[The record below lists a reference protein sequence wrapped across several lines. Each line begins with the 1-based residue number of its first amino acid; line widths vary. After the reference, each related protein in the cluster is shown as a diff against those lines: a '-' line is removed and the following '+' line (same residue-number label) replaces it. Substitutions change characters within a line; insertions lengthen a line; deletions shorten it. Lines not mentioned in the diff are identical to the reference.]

1 MKNIREFIT
10 ESGMTEKKMID
21 TIIKEIKPVYDKW
34 RDEYFD
40 YLIAR
45 KELKRNDYKEYER
58 TWVRSE
64 HNILLSNDKGM
75 KEKLVIIFDKKLVDV
90 SKAIHKK
97 IVNAKIGK
105 VFKIERVKDS
115 HNDLDFY
122 INDAFKLSIRTIVAN
137 GYVQVTHYRVIT
149 TITKINMEK

>member
-97 IVNAKIGK
+97 IVKAKIGK
-105 VFKIERVKDS
+105 VFKIEFRFLYK
-115 HNDLDFY
+115 
-122 INDAFKLSIRTIVAN
+122 
-137 GYVQVTHYRVIT
+137 
-149 TITKINMEK
+149 